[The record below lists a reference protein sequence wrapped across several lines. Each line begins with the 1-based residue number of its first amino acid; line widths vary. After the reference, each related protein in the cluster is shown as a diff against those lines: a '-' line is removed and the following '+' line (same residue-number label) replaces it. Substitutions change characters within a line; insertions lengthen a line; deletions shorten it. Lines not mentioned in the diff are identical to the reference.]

1 MDTCTFIFNIA
12 SLAIGFVTMICSIIM
27 VKKGLQSIN
36 GISLM
41 LEITKHHIYMK
52 YFHSE
57 ERRNPKYDSF
67 KDAVRETY
75 AEINKLIPGL
85 SQIGFMQEDWLMAK
99 WLEWK
104 RLNRI
109 PKDTEI
115 RPLAEYISKIRENKL

>member
-1 MDTCTFIFNIA
+1 
-12 SLAIGFVTMICSIIM
+12 
-27 VKKGLQSIN
+27 
-36 GISLM
+36 
-41 LEITKHHIYMK
+41 MK